1 MPPIKAVTKRAILLI
16 PCTRL
21 DVKGGN
27 MNEYRR
33 IRTGR
38 GQANLGQGNQNIG
51 RDQID
56 RRVDNR
62 QYRHVHNQ
70 GMYAERDVHYRDGDF
85 YDIQHG
91 PSNAFDD
98 IASGRGIGRFIA
110 AVGLLIAL
118 AGFGGWMY
126 VIFSG
131 FAAKGSSFDP
141 MAIEVQGYP
150 LMVVG
155 FVAFAVGGVIGAIGG
170 AMAKAARRRHEREM
184 YDRRRRGY

>member
-1 MPPIKAVTKRAILLI
+1 
-16 PCTRL
+16 
-21 DVKGGN
+21 
-27 MNEYRR
+27 MNDYRR

-62 QYRHVHNQ
+62 QYRSVHNE
-70 GMYAERDVHYRDGDF
+70 GMYAERDVNYRDGDY
-85 YDIQHG
+85 YDVQHG
-91 PSNAFDD
+91 PSDPFDD

-110 AVGLLIAL
+110 AIGLMIAL
-118 AGFGGWMY
+118 AGFAGWMY

-131 FAAKGSSFDP
+131 FSAKGPSFDP
-141 MAIEVQGYP
+141 MAIEIQGYP

-155 FVAFAVGGVIGAIGG
+155 FAAAGVGGVIAAIGG
-170 AMAKAARRRHEREM
+170 SMAKAARRRHERAS
-184 YDRRRRGY
+184 YYRRRRGY